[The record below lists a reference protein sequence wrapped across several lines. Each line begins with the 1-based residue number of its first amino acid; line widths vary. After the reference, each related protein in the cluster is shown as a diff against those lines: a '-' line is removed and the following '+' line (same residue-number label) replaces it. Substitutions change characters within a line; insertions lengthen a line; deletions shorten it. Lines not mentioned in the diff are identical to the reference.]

1 MTSKK
6 MLFQTLLLLFQ
17 IQNLVF
23 IVKCNEEDI
32 ENLLRRT
39 LHCIDCIR
47 RERVGDDF
55 EQGRLYREL
64 DHHTRTFS
72 ELLMESRTGNDPT
85 QGQYLVMMET
95 LYGYLHT
102 ILTEYEATQRYS
114 VTANSRMMP
123 PTIVTNLPGRPCYS
137 ITNEQISHCLSMGMN
152 WRTIANCFGISRRTL
167 YRHRQH
173 LGIQSLQYNG
183 LTNQELNQI
192 VTEVLQRTPNAG
204 EAYITG
210 SLRSRGL
217 RIQRWRIRQSLH
229 EVDPVGRSIRR
240 RHAIRRRIYDVQTSN
255 ELWHFDSNH
264 KLVRWRIVFHGCVD
278 GFSRSI
284 IYLTCLDNNRA
295 SSVLSLFVS
304 GVGNFGL
311 PSRVR
316 CDHGME
322 NIMVA
327 RFMLER
333 RGLNRQSVVA
343 GSSVHNQ
350 RIERLWAELNRVVS
364 RHFISLFNY
373 MESVRILDSLD
384 EYHLFCL
391 HYVFMPR
398 IRTATTEFINQWNHH
413 GLSTRGGRTPLQ
425 LWHAGVI
432 NYMGQGN
439 TAVDPIFY
447 TNDYYGIDEEGPLP
461 EVQTNNNVIIPA
473 INTVNETMAQAIQQQ
488 FDPLHNDGNFGI
500 NIFLSLLHFVQQHH
514 T

>member
-1 MTSKK
+1 MIERFLEQEKALVRVLGSDKRSCHLVPTWQDLDLLESINKAVKPLQEFTDALSAESYVSVSFIKPVLHLFKTS
-6 MLFQTLLLLFQ
+6 LLQPEEEDTELTKTIKGKIMRHPDDKYSDPVKDELLDMSSLVDPRFRTTF
-17 IQNLVF
+17 IDPDKNLVF

-72 ELLMESRTGNDPT
+72 ELLMESRTGNDPI

-123 PTIVTNLPGRPCYS
+123 PTIVTNLPGRPRYS

-304 GVGNFGL
+304 GVELEQQQQSSSISGTTMDS
-311 PSRVR
+311 P
-316 CDHGME
+316 HGE
-322 NIMVA
+322 V
-327 RFMLER
+327 
-333 RGLNRQSVVA
+333 G
-343 GSSVHNQ
+343 
-350 RIERLWAELNRVVS
+350 
-364 RHFISLFNY
+364 
-373 MESVRILDSLD
+373 
-384 EYHLFCL
+384 L
-391 HYVFMPR
+391 HYSSGMQV
-398 IRTATTEFINQWNHH
+398 
-413 GLSTRGGRTPLQ
+413 
-425 LWHAGVI
+425 
-432 NYMGQGN
+432 
-439 TAVDPIFY
+439 
-447 TNDYYGIDEEGPLP
+447 
-461 EVQTNNNVIIPA
+461 
-473 INTVNETMAQAIQQQ
+473 
-488 FDPLHNDGNFGI
+488 
-500 NIFLSLLHFVQQHH
+500 
-514 T
+514 